1 MGGALPPHRSR
12 PPGAASHWPFT
23 RRRAGRFVTSR
34 SAVGRSRFVRGSG
47 GRSAEPRDRHR
58 HRHYLSASPPLSL
71 AAPLHGGLT
80 GKVSL
85 PPPGVCALRGG
96 GAGGTSRAGA
106 AGRARSE
113 RALTAP
119 VSSRRGRGG
128 VGPVPSSP
136 PPPTPRACCLFP
148 HHRIKIRG
156 WCLLPLAP
164 L

>member
-96 GAGGTSRAGA
+96 GRAGP
-106 AGRARSE
+106 AGRGRRAGLGLSGRSPP
-113 RALTAP
+113 RCPPA
-119 VSSRRGRGG
+119 G
-128 VGPVPSSP
+128 VGVGWVPCRPP